1 MPRNFRDL
9 LIFFAFLAIIA
20 GFIAAKAFG
29 AVTIEPPAYRVVA
42 GEVSLFELPGFTR
55 AHIPAATIKCEPP
68 NGFIRQF
75 TTPEGN
81 PCLWFRPARNG
92 PCVIGVAISSG
103 IDTPAILVMVLVD
116 VGGDGPEP
124 DPDPDPDPK
133 PDPDPEPDP
142 EPDPDP
148 DPTPPPGRRIVIIIE
163 RSTPIPTP
171 EQAKVLRDLDRW
183 KEAEGYTPETYRIAD
198 PDLED
203 WNEKPAEWLQ
213 PWLKALQQRGVKHPA
228 IIVDAAPFGSVE
240 AYDVIIELPVTG
252 AKAIEV
258 VEEAG
263 G

>member
-29 AVTIEPPAYRVVA
+29 AVTIEPPAHKVVA
-42 GEVSLFELPGFTR
+42 GDPSLFRVSGLMAADLPRVTI
-55 AHIPAATIKCEPP
+55 ATQPATAFATLMPGP
-68 NGFIRQF
+68 RGGQFI
-75 TTPEGN
+75 
-81 PCLWFRPARNG
+81 WFEASADG
-92 PCVIGVAISSG
+92 SHVVVLAIGTDVKPVVLI
-103 IDTPAILVMVLVD
+103 VLVE
-116 VGGDGPEP
+116 VGGDG
-124 DPDPDPDPK
+124 PDPDPK

-142 EPDPDP
+142 RPDPM
-148 DPTPPPGRRIVIIIE
+148 PPPGRRIVIIIE

-240 AYDVIIELPVTG
+240 AYDVVEPLPATG
-252 AKAIEV
+252 AAAIETV
-258 VEEAG
+258 KKG
-263 G
+263 GG